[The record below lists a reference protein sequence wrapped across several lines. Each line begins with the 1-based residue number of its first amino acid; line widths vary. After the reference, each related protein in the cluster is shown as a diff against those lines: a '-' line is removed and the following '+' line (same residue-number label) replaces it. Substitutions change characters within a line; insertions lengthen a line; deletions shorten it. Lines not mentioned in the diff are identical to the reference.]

1 MIATTLLEKLKE
13 QGKLTDKKAQDIL
26 EQYEREN
33 ISVES
38 ILQKKHL
45 VSSKDIAKIKS
56 QLIGLPYLEIDENIK
71 VEESLYK
78 YFPKSLVENF
88 KVIPIEKQGNVIKVG
103 MVRPE
108 DIETDNALDFIENS
122 NNIQLERFVI
132 SEEDFEKVIKNSSS
146 LEIEVSE
153 ALDRLQEER
162 FSEKI
167 EKIDTENDLYKITEK
182 APISKTVDVILKYGV
197 ESEASDIHIE
207 PTKNDTRIRYRLDGK
222 LHTSLIMPLSVSN
235 SIISRIKIMSKM
247 RVDESRIPQ
256 DGRISQMFNEKLID
270 FRVSTFPTNL
280 GEKATLRILDN
291 SKGIVDLEK
300 LGIEGRN
307 IENIKDFSKLAFG
320 TMLISGPTGSG
331 KSTTLYSILNILNK
345 EDVNI
350 ITLEDPVEY
359 YLDGINQSQIRPEIG
374 YDFGSGL
381 RSVVRQDPDIIMVG
395 EVRDNITASL
405 LIHAALTGHLVLSTI
420 HTNNSIGII
429 PRLIDMKIDSYLIP
443 ASISLLVAQ
452 RLVTK
457 LCNFCFKKIKTPY
470 NIQKMIA
477 DEMHLLKDEEY
488 KKLGLNDLE
497 KQEWPTYKSE
507 GCDKCG
513 QTGIMGR
520 LGIFE
525 TLKIDSEI
533 EKSILEN
540 FSESNLKKEA
550 RKQGMITM
558 RQDGILKALRGVIS
572 IEIVLSKTMPS

>member
-1 MIATTLLEKLKE
+1 MIVATLLEKLKE
-13 QGKLTDKKAQDIL
+13 QGKLTDKKARDIL
-26 EQYEREN
+26 EQYEKEN
-33 ISVES
+33 VSVES

-56 QLIGLPYLEIDENIK
+56 QLIGIPYLEIDENIK

-78 YFPKSLVENF
+78 YFPKGLVENF
-88 KVIPIEKQGNVIKVG
+88 KVIPIEIKGDVIKVG

-108 DIETDNALDFIENS
+108 DIEADNALDFIENS

-132 SEEDFEKVIKNSSS
+132 SEEDFEKIIKNSSS
-146 LEIEVSE
+146 LQIEVSE
-153 ALDRLQEER
+153 ALDRLKEER
-162 FSEKI
+162 LSEKI
-167 EKIDTENDLYKITEK
+167 DIESDLYKITEK

-222 LHTSLIMPLSVSN
+222 LHTSLIMPLNVSN

-256 DGRISQMFNEKLID
+256 DGRISQTFNEKLID

-300 LGIEGRN
+300 LGVEGRN

-331 KSTTLYSILNILNK
+331 KSTTLYSVLNILNK

-374 YDFGSGL
+374 YDFSSGL

-405 LIHAALTGHLVLSTI
+405 LVHAALTGHLVFSTI
-420 HTNNSIGII
+420 HTNNAIGII

-457 LCNFCFKKIKTPY
+457 LCGFCSKKVKTPY

-477 DEMHLLKDEEY
+477 DEMHLLKEEEY
-488 KKLGLNDLE
+488 KKLGLDDLE

-513 QTGIMGR
+513 QTGIIGR
-520 LGIFE
+520 IGVFE
-525 TLKIDSEI
+525 TLKISSEI
-533 EKSILEN
+533 EKVIIEN
-540 FSESNLKKEA
+540 LSESNLKKEA

-558 RQDGILKALRGVIS
+558 RQDGILKALRGVTS
-572 IEIVLSKTMPS
+572 IEIILSKTMPS

>member
-1 MIATTLLEKLKE
+1 MIVATLLKKLKE
-13 QGKLTDKKAQDIL
+13 QGKLTDKKARDIL
-26 EQYEREN
+26 EQYKKEN

-45 VSSKDIAKIKS
+45 VSSKDIAMIKS
-56 QLIGLPYLEIDENIK
+56 QLIGIPYLEIDENTK

-78 YFPKSLVENF
+78 YFPKGLVENF
-88 KVIPIEKQGNVIKVG
+88 KVIPIEIQGNVIKVG

-108 DIETDNALDFIENS
+108 DIEADNALDFIENS

-132 SEEDFEKVIKNSSS
+132 SEEDFEKIIKNSSS
-146 LEIEVSE
+146 LQIEVSE
-153 ALDRLQEER
+153 ALDRFKEER
-162 FSEKI
+162 LSEKI
-167 EKIDTENDLYKITEK
+167 DIESDLYKITEK

-197 ESEASDIHIE
+197 ESDASDIHIE

-222 LHTSLIMPLSVSN
+222 LHTSLIMPLSVAN

-300 LGIEGRN
+300 LGVEGRN
-307 IENIKDFSKLAFG
+307 MENIKDFSKLAFG

-331 KSTTLYSILNILNK
+331 KSTTLYSVLNILNK

-374 YDFGSGL
+374 YDFSSGL

-405 LIHAALTGHLVLSTI
+405 LVHAALTGHLVFSTI

-457 LCNFCFKKIKTPY
+457 LCGFCSKKIKTPY

-477 DEMHLLKDEEY
+477 SEMHLLKDEEY
-488 KKLGLNDLE
+488 KKLGLADLE
-497 KQEWPTYKSE
+497 KQEWPTYRSE

-513 QTGIMGR
+513 QTGIIGR
-520 LGIFE
+520 IGVFE
-525 TLKIDSEI
+525 TLKISSEI
-533 EKSILEN
+533 EKVIIEN
-540 FSESNLKKEA
+540 LSDSNLKKES
-550 RKQGMITM
+550 REQGMITM
-558 RQDGILKALRGVIS
+558 RQDGILKALRGVVS